1 MNCLGSVSVTFP
13 ETTTTLIM
21 KHEANT
27 VDEYIALLP
36 EDRKT
41 AISKLRET
49 ILNNIPPGFEE
60 TISYGMIGYVI
71 PHSIYP
77 QGYRTDPKLPLP
89 FINLA
94 SQKNYVAL
102 HHMGIYADNKLLE
115 WFVTEYN
122 TRYNRKPD
130 MGKGCIRF
138 KKIDQIPYD
147 LIGELAGKI
156 SVERW
161 ITRYESFR
169 NLEK

>member
-1 MNCLGSVSVTFP
+1 
-13 ETTTTLIM
+13 M
-21 KHEANT
+21 KNESNS

-41 AISKLRET
+41 AINKLRDV
-49 ILNNIPPGFEE
+49 ILKNIPAGFEE

-77 QGYRTDPKLPLP
+77 PGYRTDPKLPLP
-89 FINLA
+89 LINLG

-102 HHMGIYADNKLLE
+102 HHMGIYADNKLQE

-122 TRYNRKPD
+122 NRYNRKPD

-138 KKIDQIPYD
+138 KKMDQIPYE
-147 LIGELAGKI
+147 LIGELAAKV

-161 ITRYESFR
+161 ITAYESFT
-169 NLEK
+169 NKEKTKDNK